1 MENINLT
8 KTLYLH
14 CGTHKTGTTA
24 IQQYLNYNSTLLEK
38 NNLIYPSIGYTKN
51 YPYNNHGI
59 AWEISGDPR
68 LKFENH
74 NNSLEDFYKHLEKSN
89 NNLII
94 SSEDFQFFN
103 IEENSYEDFC
113 KQINKYDYKIKVI
126 LYLRNQLDFFR
137 GIYQILLMLGVRFI
151 SPNQA
156 FGIIKQSQN
165 KLELKENKLTIFFDY
180 FDLIENI
187 KQKLSISDED
197 IICKSYDEN
206 KEDLIKSFNQIIGI
220 KQEVKVNKHIN
231 IGLPQL
237 AIELIETLNKNFYE
251 SKIDLKSA
259 AIAQRNILN
268 NKTFMLGR
276 KFQISDE
283 KIKNFFKNEF
293 WQSNNK
299 IEKIYN
305 LEINKFLI

>member
-1 MENINLT
+1 MENIDLT

-24 IQQYLNYNSTLLEK
+24 IQQYLNNNLTLLEK

-68 LKFENH
+68 LKFEKH
-74 NNSLEDFYKHLEKSN
+74 NNSLKDFYKLLEKSN
-89 NNLII
+89 KDLII

-103 IEENSYEDFC
+103 IKENSYEEFC
-113 KQINKYDYKIKVI
+113 KQVNKNDYKIKVI

-137 GIYQILLMLGVRFI
+137 GIYQIILMRARFI
-151 SPNQA
+151 NSNQV
-156 FGIIKQSQN
+156 FKMIKESFN
-165 KLELKENKLTIFFDY
+165 KLIINEMKLTIFFDY
-180 FDLIENI
+180 LNLIENI
-187 KQKLSISDED
+187 KDKLYISNDD

-206 KEDLIKSFNQIIGI
+206 KNNLINSFNQIIGI
-220 KQEVKVNKHIN
+220 NENVEKDENVN

-237 AIELIETLNKNFYE
+237 TIELVETLNRNFYSSE
-251 SKIDLKSA
+251 IDAKSA
-259 AIAQRNILN
+259 EIAQRHILAN
-268 NKTFMLGR
+268 EIFMLGK
-276 KFQISDE
+276 KFQIYDE
-283 KIKNFFKNEF
+283 NIKKYFKDEF
-293 WQSNNK
+293 QESNNK
-299 IEKIYN
+299 IEKLYN

>member
-1 MENINLT
+1 MT

-24 IQQYLNYNSTLLEK
+24 IQQYLNNNLTLLEK

-68 LKFENH
+68 LKFEKQ
-74 NNSLEDFYKHLEKSN
+74 NNSLKDFYKLLEKSN
-89 NNLII
+89 KNLVI

-103 IEENSYEDFC
+103 IEENSYQEFC
-113 KQINKYDYKIKVI
+113 EQVNKHDYKIKVI
-126 LYLRNQLDFFR
+126 LYLRNQQDFFR
-137 GIYQILLMLGVRFI
+137 GIYQIMLMRGVRFI
-151 SPNQA
+151 NSYQV
-156 FGIIKQSQN
+156 FEIIKKSAN
-165 KLELKENKLTIFFDY
+165 KLIFNELKLTIFFDY
-180 FDLIENI
+180 LDLIENI
-187 KQKLSISDED
+187 KDKLYISNDD

-206 KEDLIKSFNQIIGI
+206 KENLIKSFNQIIGI
-220 KQEVKVNKHIN
+220 NQEVEVNKYIN

-237 AIELIETLNKNFYE
+237 AIELLETLNKNFYE

-268 NKTFMLGR
+268 NAAFMLGR

-283 KIKNFFKNEF
+283 NIKDYFKNEF
-293 WQSNNK
+293 WQSNSK
-299 IEKIYN
+299 IEKLYN
-305 LEINKFLI
+305 IEINKFLI